1 MNYFNQASN
10 PLVDNVDIDKILEN
24 EKQTNKNDNWNKLD
38 KTMKIQKL
46 HSFAE
51 KYGKDNSL
59 PIKTIKTL
67 KAFFIDCLEKNKLL
81 KTKEVLYDKEKGEI
95 TSIPTL
101 TINNQTK
108 NFTLRQCDKRVSTLK
123 SLTPKR
129 VTSKNNSKDSNDNTN
144 YSVNEESSI

>member
-24 EKQTNKNDNWNKLD
+24 EKQINKNDNWNKLD

-129 VTSKNNSKDSNDNTN
+129 VTSKNTSKDSNDNTN

>member
-1 MNYFNQASN
+1 MNYFNQANN
-10 PLVDNVDIDKILEN
+10 PLADNVDIDKILEN

-59 PIKTIKTL
+59 PMKTIKTL

-95 TSIPTL
+95 ISIPTL
-101 TINNQTK
+101 TINIQTK
-108 NFTLRQCDKRVSTLK
+108 NFTLRQCEKRVSTLK

-129 VTSKNNSKDSNDNTN
+129 VTSKNTSKDNSI
-144 YSVNEESSI
+144 NEESSI

>member
-24 EKQTNKNDNWNKLD
+24 EKQTNKSDNWNKLD

-59 PIKTIKTL
+59 PIKTIKSL
-67 KAFFIDCLEKNKLL
+67 KTFFIDCLEKNKLL

-129 VTSKNNSKDSNDNTN
+129 VTSKNTSKDSNDNTSN
-144 YSVNEESSI
+144 PVNEDSSI

>member
-67 KAFFIDCLEKNKLL
+67 KTFFIDCLEKNKLL

-129 VTSKNNSKDSNDNTN
+129 VTSKNTSKDSNDNTSN
-144 YSVNEESSI
+144 SANEESSI

>member
-24 EKQTNKNDNWNKLD
+24 EKQINKNDNWNKLD

-67 KAFFIDCLEKNKLL
+67 KTFFIDCLEKNKLL

-129 VTSKNNSKDSNDNTN
+129 VTSKNTSKDSNDNTSN
-144 YSVNEESSI
+144 SANEESSI

>member
-51 KYGKDNSL
+51 KYRKDN
-59 PIKTIKTL
+59 
-67 KAFFIDCLEKNKLL
+67 
-81 KTKEVLYDKEKGEI
+81 
-95 TSIPTL
+95 
-101 TINNQTK
+101 
-108 NFTLRQCDKRVSTLK
+108 
-123 SLTPKR
+123 
-129 VTSKNNSKDSNDNTN
+129 
-144 YSVNEESSI
+144 

>member
-59 PIKTIKTL
+59 PMKTIKTL

-81 KTKEVLYDKEKGEI
+81 KTKEVLYDKEKREI

-129 VTSKNNSKDSNDNTN
+129 VTSKNTSKDSNENTN
-144 YSVNEESSI
+144 NSVNEESSI

>member
-10 PLVDNVDIDKILEN
+10 PLADNVDIDKILEN

-59 PIKTIKTL
+59 PIKTIKSL
-67 KAFFIDCLEKNKLL
+67 KTFFIDCLEKNKLL

-129 VTSKNNSKDSNDNTN
+129 VTSKNNSNDNKEDINNTTC
-144 YSVNEESSI
+144 EEICS

>member
-129 VTSKNNSKDSNDNTN
+129 VTSKNTSKDSNDNTN

>member
-95 TSIPTL
+95 TSIQTL

-129 VTSKNNSKDSNDNTN
+129 VTSKNTSKDSNDNTSN
-144 YSVNEESSI
+144 SANEESSI

>member
-129 VTSKNNSKDSNDNTN
+129 VTSKNTSKDSNDNTSN
-144 YSVNEESSI
+144 SANEESSI

>member
-24 EKQTNKNDNWNKLD
+24 EKQINKNDNWNKLD

-67 KAFFIDCLEKNKLL
+67 KTFFIDCLEKNKLL

-129 VTSKNNSKDSNDNTN
+129 VTSKNTSKDSNDNTN

>member
-59 PIKTIKTL
+59 PIKTVKSLKT
-67 KAFFIDCLEKNKLL
+67 FFIDCLEKNKLL

-95 TSIPTL
+95 TNIPTL

-108 NFTLRQCDKRVSTLK
+108 NFTLRQCDKRISTLK

-129 VTSKNNSKDSNDNTN
+129 VTSKNTSKDSNDNSSN
-144 YSVNEESSI
+144 PVNEESCI

>member
-1 MNYFNQASN
+1 
-10 PLVDNVDIDKILEN
+10 
-24 EKQTNKNDNWNKLD
+24 
-38 KTMKIQKL
+38 
-46 HSFAE
+46 
-51 KYGKDNSL
+51 
-59 PIKTIKTL
+59 
-67 KAFFIDCLEKNKLL
+67 LEKNKLL

>member
-129 VTSKNNSKDSNDNTN
+129 VTSKNTSKDSNDNSSN
-144 YSVNEESSI
+144 PVNEESCI

>member
-59 PIKTIKTL
+59 PIKTVKTL
-67 KAFFIDCLEKNKLL
+67 KTFFIDCLEKNKLL

-95 TSIPTL
+95 TNIPTL

-108 NFTLRQCDKRVSTLK
+108 NFTLRQCDKRISTLK

-129 VTSKNNSKDSNDNTN
+129 VTSKNTSKDSNDNSSN
-144 YSVNEESSI
+144 PVNEESCI

>member
-1 MNYFNQASN
+1 MNYYNQSDN
-10 PLVDNVDIDKILEN
+10 SHIDNVDIDKILEN

-51 KYGKDNSL
+51 KYGKEHSL

-67 KAFFIDCLEKNKLL
+67 KTFFIECLEKNKLL
-81 KTKEVLYDKEKGEI
+81 KTKEVLYDKDKGEI

-108 NFTLRQCDKRVSTLK
+108 NFTLRQCEKRISTIK

-129 VTSKNNSKDSNDNTN
+129 ITSKNTSKDEQERIDNETMCLDA
-144 YSVNEESSI
+144 

>member
-51 KYGKDNSL
+51 KYCKDNSL
-59 PIKTIKTL
+59 PIKTVKTL
-67 KAFFIDCLEKNKLL
+67 KTFFIDCLEKNKLL

-95 TSIPTL
+95 TNIPTL

-108 NFTLRQCDKRVSTLK
+108 NFTLRQCDKRISTLK

-129 VTSKNNSKDSNDNTN
+129 VTSKNTSKDSNDNSSN
-144 YSVNEESSI
+144 PVNEESCI